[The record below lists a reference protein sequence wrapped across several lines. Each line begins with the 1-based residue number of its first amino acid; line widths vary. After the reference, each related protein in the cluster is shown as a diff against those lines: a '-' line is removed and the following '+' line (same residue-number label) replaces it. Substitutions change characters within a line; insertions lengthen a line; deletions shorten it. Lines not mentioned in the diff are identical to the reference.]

1 VNRPYTVVVDYAHSP
16 DALEQVLRTLRT
28 GATGRL
34 VTVFSCGG
42 DRDRAKRPA
51 MGRIA
56 AELSDQV
63 VVTSD
68 ILGRRIRCGSSA
80 TSSPARRRARTAFTR
95 SPTAPRR
102 SRTPWPRPARGDLI
116 LIAGKGSEPCQIVGD
131 TKVPYSDEATVLS
144 LASDG

>member
-1 VNRPYTVVVDYAHSP
+1 MNRPYTVVVDYAHSP

-34 VTVFSCGG
+34 VTVFGCGG

-80 TSSPARRRARTAFTR
+80 TSSPARRRADRVHAIPDRAEAIAHAMATA
-95 SPTAPRR
+95 
-102 SRTPWPRPARGDLI
+102 RPG
-116 LIAGKGSEPCQIVGD
+116 
-131 TKVPYSDEATVLS
+131 
-144 LASDG
+144 